1 MFKYNSK
8 ILQYQNTSLSSCYC
22 FCYKAFVRLI
32 SIFKPF
38 WLSYPN
44 SLSITYMICITVIL
58 VLCFFVKIGLWK
70 FILFVLFVKC
80 FKRKLEFFVSL
91 VYTVEKKNVICQ
103 KVNLGVKRQIYN
115 KSVHK
120 YLEEICIFTTAKK
133 IYVTLLNFKQIRKEI
148 HAKIYFSQIHI
159 LENFCLLQVFHKEKE
174 ITFYIFFV
182 FCSKYVEVAK
192 TEICSQYPQN
202 N

>member
-1 MFKYNSK
+1 MPRSYYNVIFQNSKCDMFKYNSK
-8 ILQYQNTSLSSCYC
+8 ILQYQNTSLGSCYC

-70 FILFVLFVKC
+70 SILFVLFVKC

-91 VYTVEKKNVICQ
+91 VYTVEKK
-103 KVNLGVKRQIYN
+103 KRN
-115 KSVHK
+115 MLESKSW
-120 YLEEICIFTTAKK
+120 
-133 IYVTLLNFKQIRKEI
+133 
-148 HAKIYFSQIHI
+148 S
-159 LENFCLLQVFHKEKE
+159 
-174 ITFYIFFV
+174 
-182 FCSKYVEVAK
+182 
-192 TEICSQYPQN
+192 
-202 N
+202 